1 MKQLNIDG
9 RSIELDKDGFLQD
22 LSDWSLDVA
31 HALSAE
37 EGIELSAEHLEILEL
52 LRGFLRRVPA
62 FARDTAAD
70 QIHRAEAGCGKR
82 QQHAPQPPVQRHSR
96 QTRRQAGGPAQTDQL
111 HMNDYAALVTETPE
125 EHPFATFVRITGK
138 GKRGA
143 RNLTREEA
151 REAMGMLL
159 DEKVEDT
166 QLRAFLM
173 LLRHKEESPEELAGF
188 TEAVRERLNAPAMQ
202 VDIDWPTYAGKKR
215 HLPWYLLA
223 AKCGAKRRQDP
234 PARRRRAYR
243 RASVHRATAG
253 PAEDSSVPQLV
264 SGQDLARA
272 RTAGVHS
279 ARRLGTT
286 VAAHDRPAQHAGAAL
301 AHSLAGEDFNPL
313 QARCGLQSIFH
324 PGYQSVHRDASS
336 LLGDNAIVVKGDGGE
351 IEINPDT
358 ISHLYGTTGGQP
370 WDEEWP
376 ALSPRRHV
384 KPATLDPQQLLA
396 LWRGEIEDSYPQ
408 LALISTMAL
417 ALRGLGRRS

>member
-1 MKQLNIDG
+1 
-9 RSIELDKDGFLQD
+9 
-22 LSDWSLDVA
+22 
-31 HALSAE
+31 
-37 EGIELSAEHLEILEL
+37 
-52 LRGFLRRVPA
+52 
-62 FARDTAAD
+62 
-70 QIHRAEAGCGKR
+70 
-82 QQHAPQPPVQRHSR
+82 
-96 QTRRQAGGPAQTDQL
+96 
-111 HMNDYAALVTETPE
+111 MNDYTSLVTETPE
-125 EHPFATFVRITGK
+125 EHPFAVFVRILGK

-166 QLRAFLM
+166 QLGAFLM

-188 TEAVRERLNAPAMQ
+188 TGALRERLNAPPIK

-223 AKCGAKRRQDP
+223 AKCLAQNGVKILLHGGGA
-234 PARRRRAYR
+234 
-243 RASVHRATAG
+243 HTAG
-253 PAEDSSVPQLV
+253 RLYTEQLLGLLNIPLCRNWAAVDSSLEQGNLAFIPLADWAPQL
-264 SGQDLARA
+264 QRMIDLRN
-272 RTAGVHS
+272 T
-279 ARRLGTT
+279 LGL
-286 VAAHDRPAQHAGAAL
+286 RSPI
-301 AHSLAGEDFNPL
+301 HSLARILNPL

-358 ISHLYGTTGGQP
+358 ISHLYGTTAGQP

-417 ALRGLGRRS
+417 ALRGLGVAREEAFEQARVFWDRRDKSI